1 MLKGLRSECLK
12 LGKYADDFR
21 LNLYFSLKWIKMKQW
36 QVVNTKKAKEG
47 KIWHLKMHGEVVINN
62 GIYKEIKSKF

>member
-1 MLKGLRSECLK
+1 
-12 LGKYADDFR
+12 
-21 LNLYFSLKWIKMKQW
+21 MKQW